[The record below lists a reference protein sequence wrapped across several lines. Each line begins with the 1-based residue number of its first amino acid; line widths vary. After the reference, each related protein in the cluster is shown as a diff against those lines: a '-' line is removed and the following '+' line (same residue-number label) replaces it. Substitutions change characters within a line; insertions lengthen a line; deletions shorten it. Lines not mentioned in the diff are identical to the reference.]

1 MGLSMRIRYSH
12 PFPSILAL
20 INLIINFSDLPPDDA
35 SSIAES
41 EPQSLVAG
49 GSSSVGGVDEEWEGS
64 DISLTQDSEY
74 NNEVRIGTGSS

>member
-1 MGLSMRIRYSH
+1 MYDAHTQLRT
-12 PFPSILAL
+12 
-20 INLIINFSDLPPDDA
+20 SDLPVDDA

-64 DISLTQDSEY
+64 DLSVTQ
-74 NNEVRIGTGSS
+74 NCK

>member
-1 MGLSMRIRYSH
+1 MLHSDTECWEWACGRDKNQLPPLPPTSS
-12 PFPSILAL
+12 
-20 INLIINFSDLPPDDA
+20 SDLPPDDA

-74 NNEVRIGTGSS
+74 IMGFK

>member
-1 MGLSMRIRYSH
+1 MYMNY
-12 PFPSILAL
+12 
-20 INLIINFSDLPPDDA
+20 FSDLPLPDDT

-64 DISLTQDSEY
+64 DISITQDGKYIYS
-74 NNEVRIGTGSS
+74 